1 MTSHKLTLCVLIK
14 KTGKDQE
21 RNECDGKQGNNA
33 GNNEGG
39 VKCVETRWK
48 AFGRDGH
55 NEGDEISRRKGEGE
69 IGVKRRERLR
79 VSAGERVGSTA
90 VCF

>member
-1 MTSHKLTLCVLIK
+1 MTSHKLTLCALIK
-14 KTGKDQE
+14 KTGKDKE

-33 GNNEGG
+33 RNNEGEL
-39 VKCVETRWK
+39 KCVETRRA